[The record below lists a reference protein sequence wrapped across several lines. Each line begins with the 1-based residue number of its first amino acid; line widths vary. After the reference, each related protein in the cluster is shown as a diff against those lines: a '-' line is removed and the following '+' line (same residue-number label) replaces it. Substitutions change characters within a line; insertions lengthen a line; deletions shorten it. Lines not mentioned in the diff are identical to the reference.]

1 MENISVYIRLKPTST
16 KDKSDSN
23 FTYDSKSITN
33 SKTKEI
39 FTFDSI
45 ITPTMSNKDIFDK
58 LIKQNLNSLLKG
70 INISIF
76 AYGQTS
82 TGKTFTMKGDPK
94 NNDGLIPL
102 SIKEIFNSLNNKDSL
117 ITKYVV
123 KVSYSEIYNETVNDL
138 IDSSKKNLE
147 IRESANKG
155 IFVSNLSELIVTNVE
170 KTMQLLNKGE
180 SNRIIAETKL
190 NEKSS
195 RSHTIFKINIEFF
208 LKDKNNKEKK
218 YNSQLNLVDLAGSE
232 NVSKAKC
239 EGMRIKEG
247 GNINKSLLA
256 LSNVIN
262 KLSQNNKSFVNY
274 RDSKLTRLLQ
284 TSLGGNSKT
293 TIICTIVDDNLHYS
307 ETLNT
312 LHFGMKA
319 KNIKT
324 TVKANEIIN
333 DKGKIAMENQA
344 LRNKIKM
351 LEKLINDKKSL
362 KDKENNNNNGDKAYS
377 VISSGNKN
385 DIQNNEQI
393 SNLEKEVTLLKRYL
407 MNNEEMGSDINSI
420 QGPGDW
426 MSVQGNDLY
435 NNMYNMNSG
444 MSNANAS
451 AYKPSFKQRI
461 NNLSAIRGSG
471 SAIKSSYFNSPC
483 VPRQHQ
489 PEFNTSAINHIEGY
503 NNNNFRRNICMTEMR
518 PGAFVPK
525 NFFHSA
531 IRKTAPQN
539 TNFLYGSNMKFSV
552 PDLNNLSSLNNLN
565 STNFDMGMGSDY
577 LMKENEELK
586 KNIYELKKTYYEVIQ
601 SKEQQ
606 IKLLNQNHDMTLEN
620 CEKLIKEAEA
630 NYMNL
635 KTDYDQMMEKMKVK
649 DNELNDLKQKNI
661 TQDSSINYYKKEL
674 NKVKDLNYA
683 SEIEA
688 KYNSL
693 LEENIKLKQKE
704 EEETAKLKEENDL
717 LKKNID
723 MIDNKYK
730 EKCQELNENQK
741 IINDTKKQH
750 EKELQKYKI
759 EIKNY
764 KNNINKGKNNKS
776 GKGNNNSI
784 DNDKIKEYEEQINK
798 LIQENNDYKINL
810 EKIEKTQIIEYQKL
824 LDDSFAKIVQL
835 SKELNDSK
843 DKNKYLEK
851 ALNIVEKNNK
861 NNKNEELNI
870 NTNDNIIELN
880 EQSCKQNKNKNQEKD
895 NKKLQTTVRQNKDNY
910 NFSSNARGKNYEYTN
925 GENKDYLN
933 KKRKG
938 MPKVYQNV
946 INKQQINSAINQTP
960 NKENNNILNTEFSN
974 FEI

>member
-1 MENISVYIRLKPTST
+1 MENISVYIRLKPT
-16 KDKSDSN
+16 KDKTESN
-23 FTYDSKSITN
+23 FSFDTKTITN

-39 FTFDSI
+39 FTFDSV
-45 ITPTMSNKDIFDK
+45 ITPSMTNKDIFEK
-58 LIKQNLNSLLKG
+58 LIKQNLSCLLKG
-70 INISIF
+70 INVSIF

-82 TGKTFTMKGDPK
+82 TGKTFTMKGEPK
-94 NNDGLIPL
+94 NNEGLIPL
-102 SIKEIFNSLNNKDSL
+102 SIKEIFNSLNNKDSS
-117 ITKYVV
+117 ITKSVV

-138 IDSSKKNLE
+138 IDSTKKNLE
-147 IRESANKG
+147 IRESAPKG
-155 IFVSNLSELIVTNVE
+155 IFVNNLSEITVTNAE
-170 KTMQLLNKGE
+170 KAMQLLNKGE
-180 SNRIIAETKL
+180 TNRIIAETKL

-218 YNSQLNLVDLAGSE
+218 YNAQLNLVDLAGSE

-284 TSLGGNSKT
+284 TALGGNSKT
-293 TIICTIVDDNLHYS
+293 SIICTMVDDNNHYS

-324 TVKANEIIN
+324 TVKANEVVN

-362 KDKENNNNNGDKAYS
+362 KDKENNNLENNINKAYS
-377 VISSGNKN
+377 TLSSGNKN
-385 DIQNNEQI
+385 ENNEQI
-393 SNLEKEVTLLKRYL
+393 TNLEKEVSLLKRYL
-407 MNNEEMGSDINSI
+407 MNNEEMGSEINSV
-420 QGPGDW
+420 QGGADW
-426 MSVQGNDLY
+426 MSMQGNDFY
-435 NNMYNMNSG
+435 NNPYNINSG
-444 MSNANAS
+444 MSNINAS

-461 NNLSAIRGSG
+461 SNLSAIRGSG
-471 SAIKSSYFNSPC
+471 SAIKSTYFNSPC
-483 VPRQHQ
+483 IPRQHQ
-489 PEFNTSAINHIEGY
+489 PEFNSTSINHME
-503 NNNNFRRNICMTEMR
+503 NLRRNICMTEMR
-518 PGAFVPK
+518 PGAYAPK

-539 TNFLYGSNMKFSV
+539 NNFMFGSNMKFSV
-552 PDLNNLSSLNNLN
+552 PDLNNLN
-565 STNFDMGMGSDY
+565 STNFDLGNDY
-577 LMKENEELK
+577 LIKENEELK
-586 KNIYELKKTYYEVIQ
+586 KNIYELKKTYYEVVQ

-630 NYMNL
+630 NYLNL
-635 KTDYDQMMEKMKVK
+635 KTEYDQVIDKMKLK
-649 DNELNDLKQKNI
+649 DNELNDLKEKNLN
-661 TQDSSINYYKKEL
+661 QDSSINYYKKEL

-683 SEIEA
+683 SEIES

-730 EKCQELNENQK
+730 EKCQELNDNQK
-741 IINDTKKQH
+741 LISETKKQH

-764 KNNINKGKNNKS
+764 KNSIGKGKNIKNN
-776 GKGNNNSI
+776 KGNNS

-798 LIQENNDYKINL
+798 LISENNEYKNSL
-810 EKIEKTQIIEYQKL
+810 EKIEKTQIVEYQKL
-824 LDDSFAKIVQL
+824 LDESFAKIAQL
-835 SKELNDSK
+835 NKELNDSK
-843 DKNKYLEK
+843 DKNKYLER
-851 ALNIVEKNNK
+851 ALNIVEKNAQKEENLEIIDK
-861 NNKNEELNI
+861 N
-870 NTNDNIIELN
+870 IELN
-880 EQSCKQNKNKNQEKD
+880 EEDNKKENN
-895 NKKLQTTVRQNKDNY
+895 NKKLQTTIRQNKNNNNY
-910 NFSSNARGKNYEYTN
+910 FSSNGRGKNIDYTN
-925 GENKDYLN
+925 GESKDYLN

-938 MPKVYQNV
+938 NSKINQSG
-946 INKQQINSAINQTP
+946 INKQELNSNINQTP
-960 NKENNNILNTEFSN
+960 NKENNNIINTEFSN